1 MSRKGLFVL
10 ALGLAASSIL
20 SLVLG
25 ISLQHK
31 DIRSYI
37 ASHYQEYARDAG
49 GTRYQCT
56 GSPTQVADT
65 LTGYQSPAARASNG
79 GTQYLRYDDAM
90 VSVGVDGTHPCSIR
104 VEDLAAGY
112 SHGSFIFLGPGFYPG
127 SPSRWLG
134 RQHRRPG
141 RNQMTSNQSTRRRQ

>member
-1 MSRKGLFVL
+1 MSRNGLFVL

-20 SLVLG
+20 SLVIG
-25 ISLQHK
+25 VSLQHK

-49 GTRYQCT
+49 GTRYLCT

-79 GTQYLRYDDAM
+79 GSQYLRYDDAI

-104 VEDLAAGY
+104 VEGLAAGY

-127 SPSRWLG
+127 SPSG
-134 RQHRRPG
+134 GSGGSTGGPG
-141 RNQMTSNQSTRRRQ
+141 GTK